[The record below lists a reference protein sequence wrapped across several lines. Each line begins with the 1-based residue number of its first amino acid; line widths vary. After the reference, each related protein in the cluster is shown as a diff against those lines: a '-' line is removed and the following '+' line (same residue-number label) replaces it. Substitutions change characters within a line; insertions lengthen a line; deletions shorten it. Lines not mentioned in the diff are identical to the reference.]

1 MPSLKKLI
9 GKEIFVSIPIVDRE
23 GYIHA
28 TLLAVE
34 DAGLWLECDYLN
46 EKFLADERLTEA
58 EKGSKL
64 KVFFPFSEIHYVVEF
79 SV

>member
-34 DAGLWLECDYLN
+34 DAGLWLECDIAR
-46 EKFLADERLTEA
+46 FLSRQL
-58 EKGSKL
+58 
-64 KVFFPFSEIHYVVEF
+64 H
-79 SV
+79 